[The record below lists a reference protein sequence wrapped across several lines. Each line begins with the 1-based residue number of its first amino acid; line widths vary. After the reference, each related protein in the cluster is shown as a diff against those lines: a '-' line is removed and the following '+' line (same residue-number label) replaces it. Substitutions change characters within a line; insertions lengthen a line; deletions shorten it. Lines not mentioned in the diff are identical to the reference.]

1 MATKAKRP
9 KFKINDRVTIASYTP
24 LVPAYGGKPFVGR
37 DTILRVSSI
46 AGTGSLRNPYFVH
59 VTDDEGH
66 FWQFPPD
73 DIVPADE
80 GVQHATKKSPAQL
93 DREIAEA
100 LAARGDDPAH
110 RVVFG
115 SPEHNLIRAREIL
128 ADGLPHITSP
138 GDALYRAFQQLQ
150 RLKEATVKHLS
161 GGDYVVKTTDKSL
174 WNP

>member
-1 MATKAKRP
+1 MAKAKRP
-9 KFKINDRVTIASYTP
+9 PFKINDRVTIASYTP

-37 DTILRVSSI
+37 ETVLRVSSVT
-46 AGTGSLRNPYFVH
+46 GTGSQRNPYFVH
-59 VTDDEGH
+59 VTDGGH

-73 DIVPADE
+73 DIVLAEE
-80 GVQHATKKSPAQL
+80 GTRHATKKSPAQL

-100 LAARGDDPAH
+100 LATRGEDPAH

-115 SPEHNLIRAREIL
+115 SPEHNLIRAREVL

-138 GDALYRAFQQLQ
+138 GDPLYRAFQKL
-150 RLKEATVKHLS
+150 RSLKEATVSHLS
-161 GGDYVVKTTDKSL
+161 GGDYAVKTTDKSR